1 MGTMPDGR
9 SVRRPGG
16 PAPDLDPAP
25 ATALHAGL
33 PRRLRR
39 RGSAHPTPMP
49 KSPRA
54 VLLSLMLVVAAP
66 LWAAPSLWYD
76 QPAREAITEALP
88 VGNGRLGALVL
99 GGTARERLALNESSL
114 WSGGPYN
121 ADSPEALAALP
132 EVRRLLFAGRY
143 AEADALAQAKM
154 MGRPLSQASYQA
166 LGDLFLDFPG
176 HEGATDYRR
185 ELDLDT
191 AVARVTYTVGG
202 VHFAREV
209 FASAVDQV
217 IVVRLTADKPGAL
230 NVILSV
236 ASQQKGAQSWQQ
248 GVEKWHQTNELGF
261 RGRNRDFG
269 DIKGALQFEAAV
281 RILPEGGRVMPG
293 QESVSVRAADS
304 LTLVFA
310 AATTFRSWQDL
321 TAKPQQLVAATLE
334 HAVAKGYAAL
344 LRDHVAD
351 YQPLFRRV
359 SIELGPQRDTAT
371 RPTDERIARFARG
384 GDPALAALYVQ
395 YARYL
400 LLASSRAGGQ
410 PANLQGLWND
420 SVNPPWGSKYTI
432 NINTEMNY
440 WPAEPANLGECTE
453 PLVRMV
459 EELAAS
465 GARTAKTMYGARGWV
480 AHHNTDL
487 WRATAPIDGT
497 RWGLWPMGGA
507 WLCLHLWDRYEYSGD
522 RVTLERIYPTLKG
535 AAQFF
540 LDTLVEEPTHRWLVT
555 SPSLSPENAHHDEIA
570 LCAGP
575 TMDSSILRALF
586 DRCLRAAETLGVDAE
601 WRAEVAK
608 TRDRLPP
615 LQIGQAGQLQEW
627 LEDWDLQAPEQNHRH
642 VSHLFALH
650 PSNEISPLAT
660 PALAAAVRKT
670 LELRGDAATGWSLA
684 WKINFWARL
693 QDGARAYDLLKLLL
707 SPDRTYTNLFDA
719 HPPFQIDGNFGGT
732 AGILEMLLQN
742 HRGELHLLPALP
754 PAWPEGRV
762 VGLRA
767 RGGVTVDLEW
777 RAGKL
782 VAATLTA
789 DRDGTQQVRLSPT
802 EVREVALK
810 AGQPFVVKP

>member
-1 MGTMPDGR
+1 MP
-9 SVRRPGG
+9 P
-16 PAPDLDPAP
+16 L
-25 ATALHAGL
+25 L
-33 PRRLRR
+33 RLL
-39 RGSAHPTPMP
+39 S
-49 KSPRA
+49 S
-54 VLLSLMLVVAAP
+54 VLLLSVSGSLLAEP
-66 LWAAPSLWYD
+66 TLWYD
-76 QPAREAITEALP
+76 QPGREAITEALP

-99 GGTARERLALNESSL
+99 GGTARERLVLNEATL
-114 WSGGPYN
+114 WSGGPYR

-154 MGRPLSQASYQA
+154 MGRPMTQAAYQA

-176 HEGATDYRR
+176 HENVADYRR

-191 AVARVTYTVGG
+191 AVTRVTYTAGG

-230 NVILSV
+230 TVVLSV
-236 ASQQKGAQSWQQ
+236 ASQQKGAQSWQP
-248 GVEKWHQTNELGF
+248 GVEKWHQTNEIGF

-293 QESVSVRAADS
+293 QESVSVRGADS
-304 LTLVFA
+304 LTLVFS
-310 AATTFRSWQDL
+310 AATNFRSWQDL
-321 TAKPQQLVAATLE
+321 TAKPKQLVAATLDR
-334 HAVAKGYAAL
+334 AVAKGYAAL

-351 YQPLFRRV
+351 YQPLFRRLG
-359 SIELGPQRDTAT
+359 IELGPQGDAQAER
-371 RPTDERIARFARG
+371 RPTDERVARFARG
-384 GDPALAALYVQ
+384 EDPALAALYVQ

-420 SVNPPWGSKYTI
+420 QVNPPWGSKYTI

-465 GARTAKTMYGARGWV
+465 GALTAKNMYGARGWV

-507 WLCLHLWDRYEYSGD
+507 WLCLHLWDRYEFGGD
-522 RVTLERIYPTLKG
+522 RATLERIYPTLKG

-540 LDTLVEEPTHRWLVT
+540 LDSLVEEPTHRWLVT

-575 TMDSSILRALF
+575 TMDNSILRALF
-586 DRCLRAAETLGVDAE
+586 DRCIRASETLGVDPA

-608 TRDRLPP
+608 ARDRLPP
-615 LQIGQAGQLQEW
+615 LQIGKGGQLQEW
-627 LEDWDLQAPEQNHRH
+627 MADWDLEAPEQNHRH
-642 VSHLFALH
+642 ISHLFALH

-660 PALAAAVRKT
+660 PELAAAARKT
-670 LELRGDAATGWSLA
+670 LALRGDVATGWSLA

-693 QDGARAYDLLKLLL
+693 QDGERAYDLLKLLL

-732 AGILEMLLQN
+732 AGILEMLLQSQS
-742 HRGELHLLPALP
+742 GELHLLPALP

-762 VGLRA
+762 TGLRA
-767 RGGVTVDLEW
+767 RGGVTVDLQW
-777 RAGKL
+777 SAGKL
-782 VAATLTA
+782 AAATLTA

-802 EVREVALK
+802 EVRTVALK
-810 AGQPFVVKP
+810 AGQPLVVKP